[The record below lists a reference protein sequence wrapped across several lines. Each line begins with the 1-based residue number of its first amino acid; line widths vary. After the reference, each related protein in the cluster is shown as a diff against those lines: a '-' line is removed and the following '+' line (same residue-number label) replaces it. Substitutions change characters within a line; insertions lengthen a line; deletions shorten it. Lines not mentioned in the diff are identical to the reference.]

1 MRDLTGLGELQAL
14 LGRGTRFE
22 GLLTFE
28 GRVRVDGVLLGQ
40 IKSEG
45 LLVLGDGSNVDATI
59 EVGTLIVRG
68 GTLRGSVVA
77 RELIEI
83 HEGAHVHADITAPE
97 IDIAKG
103 SLFDGRCSMVPAAT
117 RGSDPDGKP
126 ADGA

>member
-28 GRVRVDGVLLGQ
+28 GRVRVDGIVLGE

-83 HEGAHVHADITAPE
+83 HEGAKVHADITAPE

-103 SLFDGRCSMVPAAT
+103 SLFDGRCSMVPASAP
-117 RGSDPDGKP
+117 RGSDP
-126 ADGA
+126 GAGPTG

>member
-28 GRVRVDGVLLGQ
+28 GRVRVDGEMKGE

-45 LLVLGDGSNVDATI
+45 LLVLGDGSNVDANI

-68 GTLRGSVVA
+68 GTLRGSVIA

-83 HEGAHVHADITAPE
+83 HEGAKVHADITAPE

-103 SLFDGRCSMVPAAT
+103 SLFDGRCSMVPVVPPPT
-117 RGSDPDGKP
+117 RTSDP
-126 ADGA
+126 GAS

>member
-28 GRVRVDGVLLGQ
+28 GRVRVDGIVLGE
-40 IKSEG
+40 IKSDG

-83 HEGAHVHADITAPE
+83 HEGAKVHADITAPE

-103 SLFDGRCSMVPAAT
+103 SLFDGRCSMVPVRSSDPGAAT
-117 RGSDPDGKP
+117 
-126 ADGA
+126 

>member
-1 MRDLTGLGELQAL
+1 MASPTRDLTGVGELQAL

-28 GRVRVDGVLLGQ
+28 GRVRVDGSVKGE
-40 IKSEG
+40 IRSDG
-45 LLVLGDGSNVDATI
+45 LLVLGDGADVDAVI

-83 HEGAHVHADITAPE
+83 HEGAKVHADITAPE

-103 SLFDGRCSMVPAAT
+103 SLFDGRCSMVPASPPST
-117 RGSDPDGKP
+117 ESS
-126 ADGA
+126 

>member
-28 GRVRVDGVLLGQ
+28 GRVRVDGIVLGE

-68 GTLRGSVVA
+68 GTLRGSVIA

-83 HEGAHVHADITAPE
+83 HEGAKVHADITAPE

-103 SLFDGRCSMVPAAT
+103 SLFDGRCSMVPAAART
-117 RGSDPDGKP
+117 SDPG
-126 ADGA
+126 

>member
-28 GRVRVDGVLLGQ
+28 GRVRVDGIELGE

-83 HEGAHVHADITAPE
+83 HEGAKVHADITAPE

-117 RGSDPDGKP
+117 RTSDPG
-126 ADGA
+126 

>member
-1 MRDLTGLGELQAL
+1 MRDLTGVGELQAL

-28 GRVRVDGVLLGQ
+28 GRVRVDGEVKGE

-83 HEGAHVHADITAPE
+83 HEGAKVHADITAPE

-103 SLFDGRCSMVPAAT
+103 SLFDGRCSMVPAPAP
-117 RGSDPDGKP
+117 RASDPG
-126 ADGA
+126 

>member
-14 LGRGTRFE
+14 LGRGTRFQ

-28 GRVRVDGVLLGQ
+28 GRVRVDGILLGE
-40 IKSEG
+40 IKSDG

-68 GTLRGSVVA
+68 GVLRGSVVA

-83 HEGAHVHADITAPE
+83 HEGAKVHADITAPE

-103 SLFDGRCSMVPAAT
+103 SLFDGRCSMVPASPRT
-117 RGSDPDGKP
+117 SDPG
-126 ADGA
+126 

>member
-1 MRDLTGLGELQAL
+1 MANPQRDLTGVGEIQAL
-14 LGRGTRFE
+14 LGRGTRFD

-28 GRVRVDGVLLGQ
+28 GRVRVDGDLKGE
-40 IKSEG
+40 IRSEG

-68 GTLRGSVVA
+68 GTLRGSVIA

-83 HEGAHVHADITAPE
+83 HEGAKVHADITAPE

-103 SLFDGRCSMVPAAT
+103 SLFDGRCTMTGT
-117 RGSDPDGKP
+117 RTSDPGE
-126 ADGA
+126 GV

>member
-28 GRVRVDGVLLGQ
+28 GRVRVDGDLKGE

-83 HEGAHVHADITAPE
+83 HEGAKVHADITAPE

-103 SLFDGRCSMVPAAT
+103 SLFDGRCTMAPVAPQT
-117 RGSDPDGKP
+117 RTSDPGS
-126 ADGA
+126 AR

>member
-28 GRVRVDGVLLGQ
+28 GRVRVDGILLGQ
-40 IKSEG
+40 IKSDG

-83 HEGAHVHADITAPE
+83 HEGAKVHADITAPE

-103 SLFDGRCSMVPAAT
+103 SLFDGRCSMLPPPSRT
-117 RGSDPDGKP
+117 SEPG
-126 ADGA
+126 

>member
-28 GRVRVDGVLLGQ
+28 GRVRVDGVLLGE
-40 IKSEG
+40 IKSDG

-83 HEGAHVHADITAPE
+83 HEGAKVHADITAPE

-103 SLFDGRCSMVPAAT
+103 SLFDGRCSMVPPAS
-117 RGSDPDGKP
+117 RGSDPGDKP
-126 ADGA
+126 PSA

>member
-28 GRVRVDGVLLGQ
+28 GRVRVDGIVLGE

-83 HEGAHVHADITAPE
+83 HEGAKVHADITAPE

-117 RGSDPDGKP
+117 RTSDPG
-126 ADGA
+126 

>member
-28 GRVRVDGVLLGQ
+28 GRVRVDGIVLGE

-68 GTLRGSVVA
+68 GTLRGSVIA

-83 HEGAHVHADITAPE
+83 HEGAKVHADITAPE

-117 RGSDPDGKP
+117 RTSDPG
-126 ADGA
+126 

>member
-28 GRVRVDGVLLGQ
+28 GRVREDGIELGEN
-40 IKSEG
+40 KSEG

-83 HEGAHVHADITAPE
+83 HEGAKVHADITAPE

-103 SLFDGRCSMVPAAT
+103 SLFDGRCSMLPPPSRT
-117 RGSDPDGKP
+117 SEPG
-126 ADGA
+126 

>member
-1 MRDLTGLGELQAL
+1 MRDLTGLGERQAL

-28 GRVRVDGVLLGQ
+28 GRVRVDGEVKGE

-83 HEGAHVHADITAPE
+83 HEGAQVHADITAPE

-103 SLFDGRCSMVPAAT
+103 SLFDGRCSMVPAAP
-117 RGSDPDGKP
+117 RGSDPG
-126 ADGA
+126 

>member
-1 MRDLTGLGELQAL
+1 MASPVRDLTGLGELQAL

-28 GRVRVDGVLLGQ
+28 GRVRIDGDVKGE
-40 IKSEG
+40 IRSDG

-68 GTLRGSVVA
+68 GTLRGSVIA

-83 HEGAHVHADITAPE
+83 HEGAKVHADITAPE

-103 SLFDGRCSMVPAAT
+103 SLFDGRCSMVPVPPRT
-117 RGSDPDGKP
+117 SEPG
-126 ADGA
+126 